1 MVVTEPMAKK
11 GIRAGH
17 QNLIVDVAMVECAHV
32 FGMIVDRAKPE
43 RCCVFEDFLAR
54 VNNIDC
60 AYVGWPAYSM
70 QCQWSAIIIII
81 PFSQGVRSPRRFI
94 NSRHL

>member
-1 MVVTEPMAKK
+1 MAKK

-17 QNLIVDVAMVECAHV
+17 QNLVVDVAMVECAHV

-54 VNNIDC
+54 VQRAACINNIDC

-70 QCQWSAIIIII
+70 QCQ
-81 PFSQGVRSPRRFI
+81 
-94 NSRHL
+94 